1 MKTRLMIISAL
12 IAIATGL
19 TGCVDELLNPDNEFG
34 DGEAV
39 ISAEAVFQNFTSTG
53 LGTRTP
59 GNTLG
64 NIDKLDV
71 FIFKPNGEL
80 IEHYPIPKGN
90 WTSTEEN
97 TGRPDDKETTED
109 PTMRV
114 KFTLPAPLHYG
125 RYKMYAVANVEA
137 DKLQGVETIDDLLG
151 IQLTW
156 NPDDIPA
163 NNQMLGFFSSD
174 DRNESVNYDS
184 FAAPTIAVKAPNT
197 TLYAWVR
204 RAASKVTVAYDGRD
218 LLDNVYIYLKSVT
231 VHNVNKTA
239 YLGKESKANS
249 SADVYGSG
257 ETEYYYDRAQYP
269 AGPPQSAFG
278 PGWKTTVTKGGFL
291 HGSDHSDKSNALF
304 FFENMQGDGES
315 KLQDADHDGEI
326 DSPGSNDP
334 NDPDWRDKKPNGTYI
349 EVDAWYV
356 SNIPG
361 HMGNGP
367 IKYRFMLGQDEK
379 TNYDAMRNCHYKVTL
394 HFNKY
399 ANDVDWHIDYDK
411 PTPSIDAPNPCYIS
425 YLYDKDMEMP
435 VQING
440 ELHKDSLV
448 TARILTNDWY
458 PYDAPSNMYYT
469 PEAKNNTPWNGFL
482 SLKNTEGR
490 VNVGKPGDGYAYNI
504 NKKFYED
511 NERGIRQYNTTISDA
526 PQGTPSEGQY
536 RVIKNEDGRI
546 GITIIMPLY
555 TRAKNLYADTGYT
568 GNNPYPAYQR
578 KATVEIKAILYDPN
592 KHDYRP
598 FYDTITVYQ
607 VRRIVNPKGVWRD
620 WNETG
625 KFYVQLTHL
634 LQSVGTDIQN
644 SADQFVTFVSQG
656 PWSAEV
662 VGSNTGWVRLT
673 KGAKSREVGG
683 KIYGDTGSEIEF
695 YYEPT
700 DKLSSADAEPRCAMI
715 RIRYH
720 NFSCEHT
727 IFVRQGYAPLAVAS
741 GQKRWYSYNMR
752 TQTERTQSPL
762 EEGSMFKW
770 RSWNIPINATN
781 NKRGGVYGFNQ
792 NLWSS
797 PLWIYPTNQ
806 DDKGAKAKWREIG
819 RDAAQGGTWDN
830 ATIDGKSV
838 QIATV
843 DDYLALR
850 NNENVFY
857 GYGVLYGGTSDRVQ
871 MAVKDAY
878 GYYYDDPETKTGK
891 GTNGKGMR
899 GVFVYNKTTGDQI
912 FFPISASGYGRR
924 RGKTIEGENTSVGKL
939 RYANRFELYNSPA
952 DQIKCRPLFYR
963 LYLSPGAIYWVN
975 EKGDVDGTAT
985 YSWDMNYDSF
995 NFNGFTTNSYDG
1007 GAVGVADGQST
1018 GGSDACYVRCVT
1030 DTKTAS
1036 PVRKKTKAAKRKNPA
1051 KLQRKFRK

>member
-1 MKTRLMIISAL
+1 
-12 IAIATGL
+12 
-19 TGCVDELLNPDNEFG
+19 
-34 DGEAV
+34 
-39 ISAEAVFQNFTSTG
+39 
-53 LGTRTP
+53 
-59 GNTLG
+59 
-64 NIDKLDV
+64 
-71 FIFKPNGEL
+71 
-80 IEHYPIPKGN
+80 
-90 WTSTEEN
+90 
-97 TGRPDDKETTED
+97 
-109 PTMRV
+109 
-114 KFTLPAPLHYG
+114 
-125 RYKMYAVANVEA
+125 
-137 DKLQGVETIDDLLG
+137 
-151 IQLTW
+151 
-156 NPDDIPA
+156 
-163 NNQMLGFFSSD
+163 MLFRS
-174 DRNESVNYDS
+174 
-184 FAAPTIAVKAPNT
+184 
-197 TLYAWVR
+197 
-204 RAASKVTVAYDGRD
+204 
-218 LLDNVYIYLKSVT
+218 
-231 VHNVNKTA
+231 
-239 YLGKESKANS
+239 
-249 SADVYGSG
+249 
-257 ETEYYYDRAQYP
+257 
-269 AGPPQSAFG
+269 
-278 PGWKTTVTKGGFL
+278 
-291 HGSDHSDKSNALF
+291 
-304 FFENMQGDGES
+304 
-315 KLQDADHDGEI
+315 
-326 DSPGSNDP
+326 
-334 NDPDWRDKKPNGTYI
+334 
-349 EVDAWYV
+349 
-356 SNIPG
+356 
-361 HMGNGP
+361 
-367 IKYRFMLGQDEK
+367 
-379 TNYDAMRNCHYKVTL
+379 
-394 HFNKY
+394 
-399 ANDVDWHIDYDK
+399 
-411 PTPSIDAPNPCYIS
+411 
-425 YLYDKDMEMP
+425 
-435 VQING
+435 
-440 ELHKDSLV
+440 
-448 TARILTNDWY
+448 
-458 PYDAPSNMYYT
+458 
-469 PEAKNNTPWNGFL
+469 
-482 SLKNTEGR
+482 
-490 VNVGKPGDGYAYNI
+490 
-504 NKKFYED
+504 
-511 NERGIRQYNTTISDA
+511 
-526 PQGTPSEGQY
+526 
-536 RVIKNEDGRI
+536 
-546 GITIIMPLY
+546 
-555 TRAKNLYADTGYT
+555 
-568 GNNPYPAYQR
+568 
-578 KATVEIKAILYDPN
+578 
-592 KHDYRP
+592 
-598 FYDTITVYQ
+598 
-607 VRRIVNPKGVWRD
+607 WRD

-924 RGKTIEGENTSVGKL
+924 RGKAIKGENTSVGKL

-952 DQIKCRPLFYR
+952 DEIKCRPLFYR

-975 EKGDVDGTAT
+975 EKGDVNGTAT

-1007 GAVGVADGQST
+1007 GAVGVPDGQSV

>member
-1 MKTRLMIISAL
+1 MKRNITYTFICLLAALFAAGCAKDGADDPVPGIGEGECAIDAAVEFSPLGSAL
-12 IAIATGL
+12 EGR
-19 TGCVDELLNPDNEFG
+19 
-34 DGEAV
+34 
-39 ISAEAVFQNFTSTG
+39 
-53 LGTRTP
+53 TRTA
-59 GNTLG
+59 GTAIRNIHTLCVLLYDTDG
-64 NIDKLDV
+64 KLA
-71 FIFKPNGEL
+71 GR
-80 IEHYPIPKGN
+80 YPIEKFDEKLVDRAD
-90 WTSTEEN
+90 TVTEKQTPRAEFKL
-97 TGRPDDKETTED
+97 TVP
-109 PTMRV
+109 
-114 KFTLPAPLHYG
+114 YG
-125 RYKMYAVANVEA
+125 RYRIYAVANMGDMSEYA
-137 DKLQGVETIDDLLG
+137 DRIGTIDGLKSISFDW
-151 IQLTW
+151 QPTTVAD
-156 NPDDIPA
+156 NA
-163 NNQMLGFFSSD
+163 QMFGQFDSD
-174 DRNESVNYDS
+174 KEGLIAIDRRNM
-184 FAAPTIAVKAPNT
+184 
-197 TLYAWVR
+197 TLHAWIR
-204 RAASKVTVAYDGRD
+204 RAASKVTVAFDGSR
-218 LLDNVYIYLKSVT
+218 LEEGVFIYLKSVQIRDIPKSCVLGNPNT
-231 VHNVNKTA
+231 PTDPKTELIA
-239 YLGKESKANS
+239 EGEQV
-249 SADVYGSG
+249 VYATGTG
-257 ETEYYYDRAQYP
+257 YDEFWP
-269 AGPPQSAFG
+269 ARI
-278 PGWKTTVTKGGFL
+278 TKGRPYYPY
-291 HGSDHSDKSNALF
+291 DPDTYDKAANTHSDDNPASLF
-304 FFENMQGDGES
+304 FYENMQGKGES
-315 KLQDADHDGEI
+315 KRQDWKNPGHITYPDG
-326 DSPGSNDP
+326 
-334 NDPDWRDKKPNGTYI
+334 NDPDQPGYKDNKPCGTYV
-349 EVDAWYV
+349 EVRAFYRSIHPDRV
-356 SNIPG
+356 
-361 HMGNGP
+361 GNGD
-367 IKYRFMLGQDEK
+367 IVYRFMLGKDTE
-379 TNYDAMRNCHYKVTL
+379 TNYDAERNYHYKLTL
-394 HFNKY
+394 RFNRF

-458 PYDAPSNMYYT
+458 PYDAPSDMYYT

-504 NKKFYED
+504 NKDFYESKG
-511 NERGIRQYNTTISDA
+511 RGYRQYNTKISDV
-526 PQGTPSEGQY
+526 PQGEASDGQY

-644 SADQFVTFVSQG
+644 SANQFVTFVSQG

-806 DDKGAKAKWREIG
+806 GNEGAKWREIG

-878 GYYYDDPETKTGK
+878 GYYYDDPETKTEK

-939 RYANRFELYNSPA
+939 RYANRFELYNIPA

-1007 GAVGVADGQST
+1007 GAVGVADGQSR